1 MLYRYSAISFFGGEP
16 IFKNHLTKYIIFG
29 KWYIRGVNV
38 MFSEQSDVVKIRK
51 TAIEMHNYLREL
63 SIREEHKPIF
73 IAGVLIALNNDDFSK
88 NYAGLPSYNAVM
100 TAIQTAIVNELR
112 VHSDCSAYIRQIF
125 QILQGNT
132 KFASIPLQEKRSIL
146 WFIEQIDTMIKP
158 MMNSANSTLDALGVF
173 YLEFIRYSGGDGS
186 GLGIVLTPQHLT
198 EFMVELAGVNPKSK
212 VVDICCG
219 SGGFLVAAMW
229 KMFQTATPQEIA
241 TIKRES
247 LYGVELDEGL
257 YTLAITNMI
266 IRQDGKSNI
275 IKGDCFDNKIK
286 QELKALRLD
295 VGLINPPYSL
305 KGGKTELEFV
315 EQLLSVLAV
324 GGKAVVVVPMS
335 CALGTKFKEVRER
348 LFAHHTLDAVFSMP
362 DDIFHPVGAST
373 CVMVWIAHKPHD
385 PSRETYFGYCKQ
397 DGFVKRKKLGR
408 VDYHGN
414 WQGILASWLRHY
426 HNRDV
431 IDGLSVRAT
440 IGHSDE
446 WLCEAHM
453 KTDYSGI
460 SQVAFQKT
468 INQYLL
474 YLVRVSLDDSLYEYI
489 NGHPRNVHKMADN
502 DSITTAIKTAT
513 VPLRHLEQWGE
524 VCLSDIFTFENC
536 KCNSASE
543 MLTDGDDCYYLGAK
557 KDDNGIMRSVAYDSE
572 LVTEGNCI
580 VFICNGQG
588 SVGYTN
594 YMDRDFI
601 GSTSLMVGRN
611 SHLNRYIG
619 MFLVTILD
627 LERPKYSYGRSNRPR
642 LASTIIKLPTTELGQ
657 PDWEYMEQYIKG
669 LPYSDRLF

>member
-1 MLYRYSAISFFGGEP
+1 MS
-16 IFKNHLTKYIIFG
+16 
-29 KWYIRGVNV
+29 
-38 MFSEQSDVVKIRK
+38 SEQSDVVIIRK
-51 TAIEMHNYLREL
+51 TAIEMHNYLRES

-73 IAGVLIALNNDDFSK
+73 IAGVLLALNNDDFNKS
-88 NYAGLPSYNAVM
+88 YTHLPSYNAVIS
-100 TAIQTAIVNELR
+100 AIQTAIDNELR
-112 VHSDCSAYIRQIF
+112 ASNIHSDRSAYIKQIF

-132 KFASIPLQEKRSIL
+132 KFASIPLLEKKSIL
-146 WFIEQIDTMIKP
+146 WYIEQLEIKIKP
-158 MMNSANSTLDALGVF
+158 MMDYADSTLDALGVF
-173 YLEFIRYSGGDGS
+173 YHEFIRYSKGDS
-186 GLGIVLTPQHLT
+186 SSLGIVLTPQHLV
-198 EFMVELAGVNPKSK
+198 EFMIKVAGVNKNSR

-219 SGGFLVAAMW
+219 SGGFLVAAMS
-229 KMFQTATPQEIA
+229 KMIQTANPQEIE
-241 TIKRES
+241 TIKKDS
-247 LYGVELDEGL
+247 LHGVELDEGL

-275 IKGDCFDNKIK
+275 IKGDCFDNKITE
-286 QELKALRLD
+286 ELKALHLD
-295 VGLINPPYSL
+295 IGIINPPYSL

-315 EQLLSVLAV
+315 EQLLNILTV

-348 LFAHHTLDAVFSMP
+348 LFARHTLDAVFSMP

-385 PSRETYFGYCKQ
+385 PSRETYFGYCKR

-408 VDYHGN
+408 VDFHGS
-414 WQGILASWLRHY
+414 WQGILTSWLIHY

-440 IGHSDE
+440 VGQGDE
-446 WLCEAHM
+446 WLCEAYM
-453 KTDYSGI
+453 KTDYSGL

-468 INQYLL
+468 INQYLI
-474 YLVRVSLDDSLYEYI
+474 YLVRVTLDDSLFEHIY
-489 NGHPRNVHKMADN
+489 GHPRNVHKIADSGII
-502 DSITTAIKTAT
+502 DLGHKAIKSAT
-513 VPLRHLEQWGE
+513 VPLRPIEQWGE
-524 VCLSDIFTFENC
+524 VRLGDIFAFENC
-536 KCNSASE
+536 KCSSASE
-543 MLTDGDDCYYLGAK
+543 MLPDGDDCYYLGAK
-557 KDDNGIMRSVAYDSE
+557 KDDNGIMRSVAYDSD
-572 LVTEGNCI
+572 LITDGNCI

-611 SHLNRYIG
+611 SHLNKYIG
-619 MFLVTILD
+619 LFLVTILD

-642 LASTIIKLPTTELGQ
+642 LASTMVKLPTTELGQ

-669 LPYSDRLF
+669 LPYSDRLM